1 MHAPW
6 TPLVCTIDTPL
17 VYARSQDGAELFKSV
32 TPDEALEKTTA
43 EQAAADP
50 EMMPY
55 FFLQHDDYITLKE
68 RTAAHVLAGKAGT
81 PEGIATIDI
90 AIDALKVAEYLTPLL
105 TAALQ

>member
-55 FFLQHDDYITLKE
+55 FFLQVSMHACVRALRVAPRLNPACAQSGAETDLWPGPD
-68 RTAAHVLAGKAGT
+68 
-81 PEGIATIDI
+81 PAT
-90 AIDALKVAEYLTPLL
+90 DAS
-105 TAALQ
+105 

>member
-1 MHAPW
+1 MR
-6 TPLVCTIDTPL
+6 L
-17 VYARSQDGAELFKSV
+17 
-32 TPDEALEKTTA
+32 
-43 EQAAADP
+43 QAAADP